1 MPRKKVSDMT
11 PFERVGRVLHGLD
24 WKDVEEVGMKILGM
38 CIARRI
44 YALEEDGKKIVD
56 DLIKGSIEKADEW
69 RKDHSLDLAMMH
81 VAMKRAK
88 EEEEKTKIIPI
99 NSH

>member
-1 MPRKKVSDMT
+1 MPRKKVSEMT
-11 PFERVGRVLHGLD
+11 PFERVGRVMDGLA
-24 WKDVEEVGMKILGM
+24 WKDVEEVGMRTLGI
-38 CIARRI
+38 CIARRL
-44 YALEEDGKKIVD
+44 YVLEEDEEKIVD
-56 DLIKGSIEKADEW
+56 DLIKGSFEKADEW
-69 RKDHSLDLAMMH
+69 RKNHSLDLAMMH

>member
-1 MPRKKVSDMT
+1 MAKRKKVSEMT

-44 YALEEDGKKIVD
+44 YALEEDEKKIVD

-88 EEEEKTKIIPI
+88 EEEKKDQDDP
-99 NSH
+99 H

>member
-1 MPRKKVSDMT
+1 MGKRKKVSEMT
-11 PFERVGRVLHGLD
+11 PFERVGRVLDGLD

-44 YALEEDGKKIVD
+44 YALEEDGKKVVD
-56 DLIKGSIEKADEW
+56 DLIKGSFEKADEW
-69 RKDHSLDLAMMH
+69 RKNHSLDLAMMH

-88 EEEEKTKIIPI
+88 EEEEKEKSPD
-99 NSH
+99 NPH